1 MQSLQDVFSYE
12 ELSDFL
18 IKLENGFGELNYC
31 VEPKIDGLSIS
42 VVYKTECLQKGA
54 TRGDGSVGENVTENL
69 RQSIA
74 AKAPEYSIDELVV
87 RGEVYL
93 SDENFEALNNKAEE
107 EGLNLFA
114 NPRNAAAGTMRQ
126 LDPRIVEARNLDF
139 GL

>member
-42 VVYKTECLQKGA
+42 VVYKDGMFAEGA

-69 RQSIA
+69 RAIKSLP
-74 AKAPEYSIDELVV
+74 KRLNTSIDELVV

-93 SDENFEALNNKAEE
+93 SDENFEALNKKQEE
-107 EGLNLFA
+107 EGLNLLQT
-114 NPRNAAAGTMRQ
+114 PEMRRRVQ
-126 LDPRIVEARNLDF
+126 
-139 GL
+139 